1 MGRGRVLGASRRWVA
16 AREPS
21 LRNSKAAG
29 PRPPQL
35 RPRNP
40 LVIPRDNSHARRE
53 DATRIT
59 LAESDIGGTRTYEF
73 IIECAG
79 DPTQTGE
86 KPAAWNNDAFDY
98 WERATYVL
106 RVTDK
111 EKAGKL
117 VQSIPDGLQKV
128 VQPGFAQ

>member
-1 MGRGRVLGASRRWVA
+1 M
-16 AREPS
+16 
-21 LRNSKAAG
+21 
-29 PRPPQL
+29 
-35 RPRNP
+35 
-40 LVIPRDNSHARRE
+40 HRE

-59 LAESDIGGTRTYEF
+59 LAESDIGDGTRTYEF

-86 KPAAWNNDAFDY
+86 KPGAWNDAFDY

-106 RVTDK
+106 RATDK

-117 VQSIPDGLQKV
+117 AQSIPDGLQKV
-128 VQPGFAQ
+128 VPPGFAK